1 MSKGKL
7 KPLTLIDPG
16 LYMMIFYLFGNK
28 INGIAGLKFIPAFQI
43 LYVKIYKQGF
53 MKSCL
58 QRKNANIY
66 LSKNIF
72 LNCFQRDCDES
83 PGQG

>member
-1 MSKGKL
+1 
-7 KPLTLIDPG
+7 
-16 LYMMIFYLFGNK
+16 MMIFYLFGNK

-72 LNCFQRDCDES
+72 F
-83 PGQG
+83 